1 MKHKPTLDMKGKIEI
16 VINEEEDGS
25 AESGSDSFQTDSD
38 IDGLSASQKSPRVEV
53 VIENASESHKGSEL
67 TIPQKKKK
75 SRWKDLNNNSAA
87 LEALK
92 FFNPHK
98 QENITVDRLKNSPRK
113 HEQIS
118 VSAMDESED

>member
-38 IDGLSASQKSPRVEV
+38 IEGLSASQKSPRVEV
-53 VIENASESHKGSEL
+53 IVENASESHKGSEL
-67 TIPQKKKK
+67 TIPSKKKK
-75 SRWKDLNNNSAA
+75 SRRKDLSSNTDAM
-87 LEALK
+87 EALK

-98 QENITVDRLKNSPRK
+98 HENITVDRLKNSSQNPS
-113 HEQIS
+113 QIS
-118 VSAMDESED
+118 VSAMD

>member
-75 SRWKDLNNNSAA
+75 SRRKDLNNNSGA